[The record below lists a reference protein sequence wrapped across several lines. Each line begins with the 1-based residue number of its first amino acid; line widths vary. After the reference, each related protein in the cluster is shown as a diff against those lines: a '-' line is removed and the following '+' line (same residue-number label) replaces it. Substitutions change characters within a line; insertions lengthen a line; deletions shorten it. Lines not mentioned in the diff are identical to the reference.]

1 MKWNKYPE
9 NPIPEY
15 EVLLFIYEAERY
27 VAEDYRMIQ
36 VWAEGS
42 YWPKDDLI
50 RLTGGGCLRR
60 NKVLYWGR
68 VELP

>member
-15 EVLLFIYEAERY
+15 EDLLFVVGDAESY
-27 VAEDYRMIQ
+27 TWV
-36 VWAEGS
+36 EGAFYPRDEIVRTYS
-42 YWPKDDLI
+42 Y
-50 RLTGGGCLRR
+50 GGGHVSISLDEI
-60 NKVLYWGR
+60 LYWGR